1 MLRVFCARD
10 ELMAISAES
19 VPRAV
24 ASVVPPTGYQWEP
37 RSLPLA
43 VLIRAIRI
51 SENYTLSPL
60 RRRYGL
66 QSGEAKVCA
75 DGSPKI
81 RDASWGQAAG
91 ESSAQIRVI
100 R

>member
-19 VPRAV
+19 VP
-24 ASVVPPTGYQWEP
+24 
-37 RSLPLA
+37 LA
-43 VLIRAIRI
+43 ALIRPIRI

-66 QSGEAKVCA
+66 HSGEAKVCA

>member
-1 MLRVFCARD
+1 
-10 ELMAISAES
+10 MAISAES
-19 VPRAV
+19 VP
-24 ASVVPPTGYQWEP
+24 
-37 RSLPLA
+37 LA
-43 VLIRAIRI
+43 ALIQTIRI

-60 RRRYGL
+60 QRRYGL
-66 QSGEAKVCA
+66 RSGEAKVCA

-81 RDASWGQAAG
+81 KDASWGQAAG